1 MKRNTRNRII
11 GVFVDEGLFPD
22 LKFPSVDS
30 CLASEMNI
38 LL

>member
-1 MKRNTRNRII
+1 MKRNTRNKII
-11 GVFVDEGLFPD
+11 GVFGDEGLFPD
-22 LKFPSVDS
+22 LKFPAVDS